1 MGKQECAVLFGHSD
15 TVVFPRLK
23 QYPHAA
29 ARHRAHVH
37 THVAR
42 VHHYGMH
49 RLLSGILQTCRT
61 RRYRALPGRPLTSLL
76 ALVFGTNLR
85 RDLLRRAEAC
95 DDFLLGLTILY
106 AVENQLVVIIRHL
119 TLLHRA
125 KLRQSRH
132 QLVEKR
138 FSVHTSSPLINA

>member
-1 MGKQECAVLFGHSD
+1 MHIHALHHIDVEPVALDMRFG
-15 TVVFPRLK
+15 
-23 QYPHAA
+23 
-29 ARHRAHVH
+29 
-37 THVAR
+37 
-42 VHHYGMH
+42 
-49 RLLSGILQTCRT
+49 
-61 RRYRALPGRPLTSLL
+61 RR
-76 ALVFGTNLR
+76 N
-85 RDLLRRAEAC
+85 LLRRAEAC